1 MQKSPP
7 PRAAAS
13 DHQRD
18 MPSWWLAAV
27 FISFVLV
34 LAACIIPS
42 LSRGVANPMASW
54 QASTTYF
61 NLSDD
66 RGQPV
71 TNQSWPGKYL
81 LVYFGYTHCP
91 DICPTALATMANALT
106 LMGSDAK
113 KVQPLFIT
121 VDPQRDTAP
130 VLKAYTGLFSPR
142 IMGLTG
148 KPGDIRAAADNYG
161 ARYGRETAVSSGS
174 SGGDYEM
181 AHSGAIYL
189 VYPSGALAATLP
201 QGISAK
207 ALAASVGGRVN

>member
-1 MQKSPP
+1 MQNTPSPQSVSP
-7 PRAAAS
+7 

-18 MPSWWLAAV
+18 LPSWWLPVA

-34 LAACIIPS
+34 VAACIIPS

-66 RGQPV
+66 RGRPV

-91 DICPTALATMANALT
+91 DICPTALSTMAQALT
-106 LMGSDAK
+106 RMGPDAK

-121 VDPQRDTAP
+121 VDPQRDTGP
-130 VLKAYTGLFSPR
+130 VLKAYTALFSSR
-142 IMGLTG
+142 IMGLNGT
-148 KPGDIRAAADNYG
+148 PGDIQAAADTYG
-161 ARYGRETAVSSGS
+161 AHYARETPPA
-174 SGGDYEM
+174 SGGDYAM
-181 AHSGAIYL
+181 AHSGAMYL

-201 QGISAK
+201 QGISVR
-207 ALAASVGGRVN
+207 ALAASVESRVN